1 MSALDT
7 QYDLQNRCGGA
18 PLVFNMLGQAVC
30 GNISNLASG
39 YYLYSD
45 AAIEVMNAAGTNM
58 CPEGMR
64 PGIMRIKGLP
74 ASEFTEA
81 GSISTCGGIITQEDV
96 PDMIIV
102 DWSYRALT
110 DGVLLVCLVLL
121 LAGITIK
128 LVK

>member
-1 MSALDT
+1 
-7 QYDLQNRCGGA
+7 
-18 PLVFNMLGQAVC
+18 
-30 GNISNLASG
+30 
-39 YYLYSD
+39 
-45 AAIEVMNAAGTNM
+45 
-58 CPEGMR
+58 MR